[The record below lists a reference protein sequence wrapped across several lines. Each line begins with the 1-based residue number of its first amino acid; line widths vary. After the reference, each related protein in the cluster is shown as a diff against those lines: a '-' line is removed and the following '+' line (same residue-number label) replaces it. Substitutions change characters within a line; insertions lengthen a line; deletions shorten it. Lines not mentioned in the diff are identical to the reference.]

1 MTAPSPTPCIQV
13 KDLSK
18 SYRLGSIGLG
28 SFISDLK
35 GLGRKGRF
43 TQSKNK
49 TSSKDFLA
57 LDKISFEAFPRR
69 GIGYYRAQWSG

>member
-35 GLGRKGRF
+35 GLGERVGLPLKK
-43 TQSKNK
+43 QD
-49 TSSKDFLA
+49 SSKDFLA
-57 LDKISFEAFPRR
+57 LDKISFEAFHKL
-69 GIGYYRAQWSG
+69 S